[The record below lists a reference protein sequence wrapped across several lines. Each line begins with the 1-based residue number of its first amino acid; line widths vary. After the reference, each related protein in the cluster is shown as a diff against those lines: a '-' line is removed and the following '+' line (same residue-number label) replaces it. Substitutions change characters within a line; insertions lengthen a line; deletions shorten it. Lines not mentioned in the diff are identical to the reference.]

1 MTQTDKKVCLS
12 PPVAQETDIIQ
23 LTFIAYMCKIIV
35 SRSICFQFFK
45 IFVFCV
51 PRGVKGQ
58 KMVQN
63 DIKFYLSHLIFQE
76 SYITWSSFMVNMF
89 KRIIFP
95 GIFFIFKKF
104 WFSASLGE
112 GGGGIKGQEM
122 AWNYKNSCLISH
134 LISGIVVFGTHEW
147 NGDIS
152 SNLFFIFS
160 KFSFFWFLGE

>member
-112 GGGGIKGQEM
+112 GGGARGEGG
-122 AWNYKNSCLISH
+122 YKRPR
-134 LISGIVVFGTHEW
+134 
-147 NGDIS
+147 NGLKLQKLLS
-152 SNLFFIFS
+152 YLTPYLRNC
-160 KFSFFWFLGE
+160 SFWYTWVKWRYLQ